1 MDYHRTQSGAIQ
13 SIVETESLD
22 IIYQASNVRN
32 ERTGVHATVSV
43 GFREHGR
50 GAIPLDED
58 TYNVGR
64 REDRERLVNAIY
76 KKDAIKEILLA
87 NGYEHARMSMD
98 LMLFQRGLYSF
109 EIGSQEAERRGGSNE
124 RLQKSFVIDPFVVEG
139 GGTIIFAPPGRGKS
153 WLGMLFCVTVDAG
166 INSFWPVTQGPA
178 LFVNLERS
186 ADSVDVR
193 LGDINQALGL
203 PRSRPLLRLDRRGR
217 SLPDVIDG
225 IQRTVEKEG
234 VKFVLVDSLSRMG
247 YGNLIDNDP
256 ANKAMDA
263 LNSLSPA
270 AWAVLAHTPRGD
282 ESHTFGSQMFDAA
295 ADVTVQLMTDDKTK
309 DNMLGIGLRVD
320 KANDISKQRGI
331 TQIAIEFDNYGLKFV
346 RQARGNE
353 FVEISS
359 QRKDSTAQQVMNLVR
374 TLGKADAGSIAES
387 IGVDRSTVSSIL
399 QNPEYFKAVGK
410 DGRKVVY
417 SIRDSVNE
425 LLGITYPNTSFDDET
440 ISNTHNNNEVV
451 VLEGQQELLKT
462 ENTQQNEVLD
472 SKEYRVPTPT
482 VLHNDEE
489 DDERLF

>member
-98 LMLFQRGLYSF
+98 LMLFQRGLWSF
-109 EIGSQEAERRGGSNE
+109 EIGNQEAELRGGAHE
-124 RLQKSFVIDPFVVEG
+124 RTHKAFVINPFVVEG

-166 INSFWPVTQGPA
+166 INSFWPVTPGPA

-295 ADVTVQLMTDDKTK
+295 ADVTVQLMTDDKSKGDT
-309 DNMLGIGLRVD
+309 LGIGLRVD
-320 KANDISKQRGI
+320 KANDIRKDTAF
-331 TQIAIEFDNYGLKFV
+331 TQIALVFDQYGLNMV
-346 RQARGNE
+346 RRAKPNE
-353 FVEISS
+353 FVEIAS
-359 QRKDSTAQQVMNLVR
+359 QKKQSTSEQIEEYLKLFGA
-374 TLGKADAGSIAES
+374 ADATKIATDLN
-387 IGVDRSTVSSIL
+387 IPRTTVVSALAS
-399 QNPEYFKAVGK
+399 ERFAKAGK
-410 DGRKVVY
+410 DGK
-417 SIRDSVNE
+417 SVLFDLSESVINDV
-425 LLGITYPNTSFDDET
+425 TNFDDFDT
-440 ISNTHNNNEVV
+440 QSPDTHDSTPHPNNEVGGV
-451 VLEGQQELLKT
+451 QSTFNE
-462 ENTQQNEVLD
+462 ENDVTTNSV
-472 SKEYRVPTPT
+472 SRGVRHSSHA
-482 VLHNDEE
+482 VMSSDE
-489 DDERLF
+489 DIF

>member
-1 MDYHRTQSGAIQ
+1 MRLYGAEPIWLSRPAADAVEQKYGVTFQRTHANVGGAGIDNEGKALPQ
-13 SIVETESLD
+13 TTIDICTASDAILFGSVGGPKWEKLPPAEQPERASLLPLRKHFTL
-22 IIYQASNVRN
+22 YANVRPGLLLKN
-32 ERTGVHATVSV
+32 LIDTSPIRPDRIPNGVDMVCIRELTGGLYFGKPKETTTLPDGDVQAVDTMVYRRSEIERITATDETNRLCSQADAS
-43 GFREHGR
+43 GK
-50 GAIPLDED
+50 PLDEA
-58 TYNVGR
+58 TAKV
-64 REDRERLVNAIY
+64 
-76 KKDAIKEILLA
+76 
-87 NGYEHARMSMD
+87 
-98 LMLFQRGLYSF
+98 
-109 EIGSQEAERRGGSNE
+109 
-124 RLQKSFVIDPFVVEG
+124 
-139 GGTIIFAPPGRGKS
+139 
-153 WLGMLFCVTVDAG
+153 
-166 INSFWPVTQGPA
+166 
-178 LFVNLERS
+178 
-186 ADSVDVR
+186 
-193 LGDINQALGL
+193 
-203 PRSRPLLRLDRRGR
+203 
-217 SLPDVIDG
+217 
-225 IQRTVEKEG
+225 
-234 VKFVLVDSLSRMG
+234 LSRMV
-247 YGNLIDNDP
+247 YGIVCFATLFSFVGTVLGGIWADQSWGRFWGWDPKENGALIIVIWN
-256 ANKAMDA
+256 ALILHARWGGMIKARGLMC
-263 LNSLSPA
+263 L
-270 AWAVLAHTPRGD
+270 AVAGNIFT
-282 ESHTFGSQMFDAA
+282 SASWFG
-295 ADVTVQLMTDDKTK
+295 T
-309 DNMLGIGLRVD
+309 NMLGIGLRVD